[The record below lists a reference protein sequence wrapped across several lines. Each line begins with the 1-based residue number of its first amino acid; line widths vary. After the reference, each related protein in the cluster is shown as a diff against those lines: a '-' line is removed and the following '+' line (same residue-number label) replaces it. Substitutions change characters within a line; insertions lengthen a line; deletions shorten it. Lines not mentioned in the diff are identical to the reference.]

1 MFYVPEIFSLK
12 VWRLFIYK
20 FLFAFIEMEK
30 HGKSSC
36 LHAPRTQRAWGILF
50 WKWAWSNLAFCWMGM
65 WQFVIFL
72 MMNHISRCALHT
84 SHLPGGKSQNLP
96 SLSRQWLGEPNQR
109 RWRCV
114 SPWEHAKFRCALNS
128 HVCDN
133 LRWQLKSMASTYT
146 WLATALN
153 FPGTHR
159 HRSGATPR
167 ACGGGEILWCKTYH
181 QKLISV
187 MICFYWLIACLATTL
202 LLCHFVVWLW
212 QV

>member
-1 MFYVPEIFSLK
+1 MCLTFVYLYIF
-12 VWRLFIYK
+12 V
-20 FLFAFIEMEK
+20 
-30 HGKSSC
+30 C
-36 LHAPRTQRAWGILF
+36 LHWNGKTWQVLVPSCAANQRAWGILFF

-65 WQFVIFL
+65 WQFIIFL
-72 MMNHISRCALHT
+72 MMNHISRCAMHT

-114 SPWEHAKFRCALNS
+114 SPWEHAKFRCAQTAMFATILDGN
-128 HVCDN
+128 CN
-133 LRWQLKSMASTYT
+133 PWQAPT

-153 FPGTHR
+153 FPGT

-167 ACGGGEILWCKTYH
+167 ACGGGEILRCKTYH
-181 QKLISV
+181 QRLISV

-202 LLCHFVVWLW
+202 FLYHFVVWLW